1 MNFTALKQ
9 NLALVAVIVKTAFQ
23 LLYGVYRLSKL
34 RRPIVTV
41 LGSAYAQEKSQY
53 YDQAYN
59 FAKKCAEH
67 KISII
72 TGGGPGIMY
81 AANCAAREHKVGDN
95 NVITTLGIAV
105 KGVDEHFT
113 NKCSPLIWVD
123 NFSIRKWL
131 LVRYAKA
138 IIIFPGGL
146 GTYDELFEIV
156 NELKHKR
163 IPNVSL
169 ILIGVDFWKPMV
181 DWLTAQAFA
190 KGFIEQEYMVYFKVT
205 DDIDEAFKTL
215 AVTCNDELCQL

>member
-1 MNFTALKQ
+1 MNIGAIKE
-9 NLALVAVIVKTAFQ
+9 NLILIKIIIKTSFQ

-34 RRPIVTV
+34 RRPIVTI
-41 LGSAYAQEKSQY
+41 LGAAYAQEKSEY
-53 YDQAYN
+53 YDKAYN

-81 AANCAAREHKVGDN
+81 AANCAAREHKVADDN
-95 NVITTLGIAV
+95 VVTTLGIAV
-105 KGVDEHFT
+105 KGVDENFK
-113 NKCSPLIWVD
+113 NRCSPLIWVD

-138 IIIFPGGL
+138 VVIFPGGL

-156 NELKHKR
+156 NELKHKHLEK
-163 IPNVSL
+163 IGL

-181 DWLTAQAFA
+181 DWLTVQAIA
-190 KGFIEQEYMVYFKVT
+190 KGFIEKEYMVYFKVT
-205 DDIDEAFKTL
+205 DDIDEAFKVI
-215 AVTCNDELCQL
+215 AVTCSNELC